1 MVLSSVLSFGKHIYA
16 LTLVKK
22 KKKPHSIPKSKNIFE
37 MIYLWQLSSFEKVQL
52 NVDHLK
58 LLLLFVAATLLW
70 TLSFPSAQGRDIL
83 FIMLVRVCLSNKAFF
98 IIGQVLFPA
107 LWKVSRLGKICSTS
121 QQRMVKDEVQ
131 FLLLCFLYS
140 ITSAFFPPFTA
151 FPQQFI
157 KFQNMPFCRF
167 LLLRVLFQLKNSF

>member
-1 MVLSSVLSFGKHIYA
+1 MTAFLFWKSSGKHRPYKIIIAIHGWYFIMK
-16 LTLVKK
+16 TFI
-22 KKKPHSIPKSKNIFE
+22 SISIR
-37 MIYLWQLSSFEKVQL
+37 
-52 NVDHLK
+52 H
-58 LLLLFVAATLLW
+58 
-70 TLSFPSAQGRDIL
+70 RH
-83 FIMLVRVCLSNKAFF
+83 FIMLIEVYLSNKAFF

-140 ITSAFFPPFTA
+140 ITSAFFPPLTA